1 MGWRCVKDLR
11 YYCKDTPV
19 WSKEPVEVRTA
30 ESEDTTSFFTQG
42 ECSLEPTTC
51 GKCQSMLDQ
60 MTPEHREEVL
70 HPNYV
75 VVDEENQG
83 AEKKSTS
90 KTVKSKEAK
99 KSEKGAEQRR
109 MF

>member
-1 MGWRCVKDLR
+1 
-11 YYCKDTPV
+11 
-19 WSKEPVEVRTA
+19 
-30 ESEDTTSFFTQG
+30 
-42 ECSLEPTTC
+42 
-51 GKCQSMLDQ
+51 